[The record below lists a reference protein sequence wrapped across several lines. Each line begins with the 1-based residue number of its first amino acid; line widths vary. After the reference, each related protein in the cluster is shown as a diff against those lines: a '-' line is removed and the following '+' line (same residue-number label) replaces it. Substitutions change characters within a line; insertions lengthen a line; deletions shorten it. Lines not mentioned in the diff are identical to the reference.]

1 MRVIKFLFFV
11 MLIMFIVFKNVDK
24 PYAIQNKVLD
34 YDYLSNEMIRFHVI
48 ANSNS
53 DFDQMVKNKIK
64 DEVLNYFKENENLNG
79 NKFENLN
86 TLYKNAYYVKKICRD
101 VLEEFNLDQE
111 VNIKIGK
118 KYFEERIYEGYIVPE
133 GTYDSFIIY
142 IGDGLGKN
150 FWSMLFPSIGFIH
163 DYNENRKIDSIFK
176 VVSNNSK
183 KVEVF
188 SNNSSN
194 NNNIKISFKVFE
206 VIKNVFK
213 KIF

>member
-1 MRVIKFLFFV
+1 MKVIKFLFFV
-11 MLIMFIVFKNVDK
+11 MLIMFVVFKNVDK

-34 YDYLSNEMIRFHVI
+34 YDYLSNDMIRFHVI

-53 DFDQMVKNKIK
+53 DFDQMVKNRIK
-64 DEVLNYFKENENLNG
+64 DEVLNYFKENENLSG

-86 TLYKNAYYVKKICRD
+86 TLYKNACYVKKICRD
-101 VLEEFNLDQE
+101 ILEEFKLDQE

-163 DYNENRKIDSIFK
+163 DYNDNIKTDSVFK
-176 VVSNNSK
+176 LVSNNSK

-194 NNNIKISFKVFE
+194 NDDIKISFKIVE
-206 VIKNVFK
+206 IVKNVFK

>member
-1 MRVIKFLFFV
+1 MKVIKFLFFV
-11 MLIMFIVFKNVDK
+11 MLIMFVVFKNVDK

-34 YDYLSNEMIRFHVI
+34 YDYLSNDMIRFHVI

-53 DFDQMVKNKIK
+53 DFDQMVKNRIK
-64 DEVLNYFKENENLNG
+64 DEVLNYFKENENLSE

-101 VLEEFNLDQE
+101 ILEEFKLDQE

-163 DYNENRKIDSIFK
+163 DYNDNIKTDSVFK
-176 VVSNNSK
+176 LVSNNSK

-194 NNNIKISFKVFE
+194 NDDIKISFKIVE
-206 VIKNVFK
+206 IVKNVFK

>member
-1 MRVIKFLFFV
+1 MKVIKFLFFV
-11 MLIMFIVFKNVDK
+11 VLIIFVVFKNVDK
-24 PYAIQNKVLD
+24 PYAIQNKILD

-64 DEVLNYFKENENLNG
+64 DEVLNYFKENENFNG

-86 TLYKNAYYVKKICRD
+86 TIYKNVYYVKKICMDILR
-101 VLEEFNLDQE
+101 EFNLDQE

-118 KYFEERIYEGYIVPE
+118 EYFEERIYEGYIVPE
-133 GTYDSFIIY
+133 GIYDSFIIY

-163 DYNENRKIDSIFK
+163 DNNNNRKIDSVFK
-176 VVSNNSK
+176 VVRNNSK

-188 SNNSSN
+188 NNNSL
-194 NNNIKISFKVFE
+194 NNNIKISFKVVD
-206 VIKNVFK
+206 VIKNILK